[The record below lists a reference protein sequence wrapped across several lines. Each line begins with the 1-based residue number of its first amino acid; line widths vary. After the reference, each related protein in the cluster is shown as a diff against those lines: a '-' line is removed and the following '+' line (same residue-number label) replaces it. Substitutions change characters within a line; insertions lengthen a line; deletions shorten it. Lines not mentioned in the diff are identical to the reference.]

1 MLWRFG
7 GGAAGSACSRCFT
20 RAPGRHCTA
29 LRASGPL
36 LRRPTGS
43 GTWLLWLG
51 SFPRA
56 DGQLASM
63 RVGETTRARHAW
75 MGGWAG
81 ADEEAAIHWGDPLV
95 AAGQYQKNQGIVVPS
110 RSALN
115 RLPGGHRARR
125 TARSAARQQRSI
137 VPVPAARAANA
148 PLRICRCTRPPT
160 HTCTRTHARM
170 EGIGCA
176 RVVCAALN

>member
-1 MLWRFG
+1 MALIILSLVRMGSLHRCAWVRLHAHGMHGWVDGQVLTKKQPFT
-7 GGAAGSACSRCFT
+7 GATPWLLLDNIKKTKELLFP
-20 RAPGRHCTA
+20 PGRH
-29 LRASGPL
+29 
-36 LRRPTGS
+36 
-43 GTWLLWLG
+43 
-51 SFPRA
+51 
-56 DGQLASM
+56 
-63 RVGETTRARHAW
+63 
-75 MGGWAG
+75 
-81 ADEEAAIHWGDPLV
+81 
-95 AAGQYQKNQGIVVPS
+95 
-110 RSALN
+110 

-176 RVVCAALN
+176 RVVCAALKHTTTCHHIATICAAKPSTADSAMRCGSHCALCLPAIAHRLHCSS